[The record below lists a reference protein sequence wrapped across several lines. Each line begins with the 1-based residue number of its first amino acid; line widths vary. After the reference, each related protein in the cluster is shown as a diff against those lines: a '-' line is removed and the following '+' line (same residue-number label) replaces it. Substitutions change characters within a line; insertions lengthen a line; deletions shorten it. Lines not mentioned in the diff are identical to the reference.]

1 MVSDMVKKRH
11 RGLSPALA
19 TVLVFGL
26 SSLGTKCQQTGASGS
41 VKGRVL
47 DLQTGEPIAKA
58 AVSIDGLAKNVATD
72 DQGRFA
78 VPVVPVGM
86 IEVRVSAVGYGL
98 LKKSVQVVA
107 GQAVEL
113 ELRVGQEAIR
123 DTQQVTVLSG
133 PFDPAVP
140 DAVTQY
146 SLNNS
151 ELQNL
156 STVLA
161 NDPFRALASLPGV
174 ASNQE
179 FYANFA
185 VRGAGPPN
193 IGVFID
199 GVLVDHPTYSL
210 EDSGDIGSVSVVN
223 GDVVGSVSLLSGSFP
238 ASYGDRTGAILAVV
252 TRDGARDR
260 IATRFTADML
270 GAILTSE
277 GPIGRK
283 KRASWLIS
291 GRQSYLAYLQERL
304 GAAGGLTLNY
314 NDVTGI
320 LSYDPTAHH
329 SFNFFQS
336 FGTTGASRSPI
347 EAGGQTASFFTSGH
361 SQHGMGTMRWDW
373 ILSPNE
379 LLQSQAFWTY
389 DHEYDTNDLYS
400 VVDLDTTT
408 HVYGFR
414 EDFAVQTPRWNK
426 FQAGVESRSLHQ
438 QRNSVTQWDYP
449 TETLLS
455 TVIPF
460 DHYAQTVWQA
470 GAYVEDTVMLFKSR
484 LALGIGGRWQYATP
498 SSQSVWL
505 PHASAIW
512 TVTPKTSVSVA
523 YGQYGQAP
531 SLLQLYGAFGTA
543 SLREQRATHE
553 TIAIDHFF
561 TSKLRLHAEAYNRQD
576 HEDIYSPETEFR
588 LLSNGVVGFPVVGPV
603 LGNNLDAYARG
614 FEVSIQRRSANR
626 LSGWINY
633 ARSYSRYWQP
643 KTTLS
648 FPGDFDQRNTF
659 SAYAAYR
666 ITRSI
671 DVSGNTRYGSGFPI
685 PGFLAPLVVPPSGAT
700 EVVYQLSQ
708 ERNTLRAG
716 DYFRTDIRA
725 NKIFNEK
732 HFSLTVSGE
741 IENLTGHANY
751 VYYDFIYPG
760 YIATYHSVFATRG
773 TTLPI
778 LPVAGFTI
786 EF

>member
-1 MVSDMVKKRH
+1 MCKKPYSGLCSVS
-11 RGLSPALA
+11 A
-19 TVLVFGL
+19 TLLMFGL
-26 SSLGTKCQQTGASGS
+26 SWHSVRAQQVPETAS
-41 VKGRVL
+41 VKGRVV

-58 AVSIDGLAKNVATD
+58 VVYLVGQAKSATTD
-72 DQGRFA
+72 NDGRFTLG
-78 VPVVPVGM
+78 VVPAGV
-86 IEVRVSAVGYGL
+86 IELHVSAVGYGL
-98 LKKSVQVVA
+98 LKERAEVTASKT
-107 GQAVEL
+107 VEL
-113 ELRVGQEAIR
+113 ELRIGQEAFR
-123 DTQQVTVLSG
+123 DTQQVTVIAG
-133 PFDPAVP
+133 PFDPVVA

-174 ASNQE
+174 AANQE

-185 VRGAGPPN
+185 VRGAGPPH
-193 IGVFID
+193 IGVVID

-223 GDVVGSVSLLSGSFP
+223 GDVVGSVSVLSGSFP
-238 ASYGDRTGAILAVV
+238 ASYGDRSGAILAVV

-283 KRASWLIS
+283 KKASWLVS

-320 LSYDPTAHH
+320 LSYDPNAHH

-361 SQHGMGTMRWDW
+361 SQHGMSTMQWNW

-379 LLQSQAFWTY
+379 LLQSQVFWTY
-389 DHEYDTNDLYS
+389 DHEHDTNDLYS
-400 VVDLDTTT
+400 VVDLDTTSN
-408 HVYGFR
+408 VYGFR
-414 EDFAVQTPRWNK
+414 EDFAVQPWRWNK

-455 TVIPF
+455 TLLPF
-460 DHYAQTVWQA
+460 DNYAQSVWQA
-470 GAYVEDTVMLFKSR
+470 GAYVQDTVMLFKSR
-484 LALGIGGRWQYATP
+484 LALGVGGRWQYATP

-512 TVTPKTSVSVA
+512 TVTPKTSLSVA

-543 SLREQRATHE
+543 SLREERATHE

-561 TSKLRLHAEAYNRQD
+561 TGKLRLHAEAYNRQE

-588 LLSNGVVGFPVVGPV
+588 LLSNGLVGFPVVGPV
-603 LGNNLDAYARG
+603 LGNILDAYARG

-633 ARSYSRYWQP
+633 ARSYTKYWQP

-648 FPGDFDQRNTF
+648 FPGDYDQRNTF

-671 DVSGNTRYGSGFPI
+671 DVSGSTRYGSGFPI

-700 EVVYQLSQ
+700 GVVYQLSQ

-716 DYFRTDIRA
+716 DYFRSDIRA

-760 YIATYHSVFATRG
+760 FIATYPSVFATRG
-773 TTLPI
+773 TTLPL